1 MEKTRNI
8 TIRVSPETL
17 DALHQAA
24 AFEGR
29 TMSSYLNRLLYFSLA
44 VSYEGNELE
53 SVGTPAPQQPVV
65 STPTFRPDFKPER
78 VKKSK

>member
-1 MEKTRNI
+1 MQKTRNI

-17 DALHQAA
+17 DALHLAA

-29 TMSSYLNRLLYFSLA
+29 TMSSYLNRLLVNSLT
-44 VSYEGNELE
+44 VSHEGDGSEI
-53 SVGTPAPQQPVV
+53 VGTPAPQQPVV

-78 VKKSK
+78 VKRGK